1 MKTRIRRIT
10 KFIAAVL
17 ILQAAALLFLTP
29 AGIDFLFPPVA
40 RVSAEKF
47 SPTGNTYAV
56 YYDIRV
62 EVSQADLIV
71 VGMDYGIAESFDLL
85 GHFTR
90 FAKQYNNF
98 SAVLLD
104 MSVSQQ
110 SVAQNL
116 FRQEE
121 EAQFLKRLTVLQER
135 TGMSSDYCDYLTELF
150 LINRTMTAV
159 RKLNI
164 YTYAAPEEEDYVM
177 NYEELSAMSKAERVI
192 HAYQSSE
199 RSAVCAVTCDDLVYG
214 SGFRTELDVL
224 AAENGLNVMYLQVQ
238 YAGDSAEGDGHP
250 AYRFPDYHSEPSF
263 FFVDDAKAEWYYRY
277 YNAVAGKNHEKLD
290 DPLDTR
296 FTDHYFVITHGTAA
310 EILTETEGEGT

>member
-10 KFIAAVL
+10 KFIVAIL
-17 ILQAAALLFLTP
+17 IVQTAALLFLTP

-40 RVSAEKF
+40 RVNAEKF

-71 VGMDYGIAESFDLL
+71 VGMDYGIAQSFDLL

-90 FAKQYNNF
+90 FTKQYNNF
-98 SAVLLD
+98 SSVLMD
-104 MSVSQQ
+104 MSISQQ

-121 EAQFLKRLTVLQER
+121 EGQFLKRLTILQER
-135 TGMSSDYCDYLTELF
+135 TRMSSDYCDYLTELF

-164 YTYAAPEEEDYVM
+164 YSYAAPTEEDYVM
-177 NYEELSAMSKAERVI
+177 NFEELSAMSKAERVI
-192 HAYQSSE
+192 NAYRESE
-199 RSAVCAVTCDDLVYG
+199 RSAVCAVSCEDLMYG
-214 SGFRTELDVL
+214 SEFRTELDAI
-224 AAENGLNVMYLQVQ
+224 AAEEGLNVLYLQVQ
-238 YAGDSAEGDGHP
+238 YAGNSVQGEGHP

-263 FFVDDAKAEWYYRY
+263 FFVDNAKAEWYYRY
-277 YNAVAGKNHEKLD
+277 YNAIAGKNHDRLT

-296 FTDHYFVITHGTAA
+296 FTDHYFVITRGTAA
-310 EILTETEGEGT
+310 EILTEGEGT

>member
-17 ILQAAALLFLTP
+17 IVQAAALLFLTP

-40 RVSAEKF
+40 RVNAEKF

-62 EVSQADLIV
+62 EVSQADMIV
-71 VGMDYGIAESFDLL
+71 IGMDYGIAESFDLL

-98 SAVLLD
+98 SAVLMD
-104 MSVSQQ
+104 MSIAQQ
-110 SVAQNL
+110 NVAQNL
-116 FRQEE
+116 FFQDEE
-121 EAQFLKRLTVLQER
+121 GQFLKRLTILQER
-135 TGMSSDYCDYLTELF
+135 TGMSSDYCDYMIELF
-150 LINRTMTAV
+150 LVNRTMTAI

-164 YTYAAPEEEDYVM
+164 YSYAAPTPEDYVM
-177 NYEELSAMSKAERVI
+177 NAEELAAMSKAERVMNC
-192 HAYQSSE
+192 YRSTE
-199 RSAVCAVTCDDLVYG
+199 RSALCAVDCTDLMYG
-214 SGFRTELDVL
+214 SEFRAELDAI
-224 AAENGLNVMYLQVQ
+224 AAEEGLNILYLQVQ
-238 YAGDSAEGDGHP
+238 YARNCAEGEGHP
-250 AYRFPDYHSEPSF
+250 AYRFPDYNSGPSF

-277 YNAVAGKNHEKLD
+277 YTAIAGANHDQLT

-296 FTDHYFVITHGTAA
+296 FTDHYFVITHGAAA
-310 EILTETEGEGT
+310 ETLNEGELT